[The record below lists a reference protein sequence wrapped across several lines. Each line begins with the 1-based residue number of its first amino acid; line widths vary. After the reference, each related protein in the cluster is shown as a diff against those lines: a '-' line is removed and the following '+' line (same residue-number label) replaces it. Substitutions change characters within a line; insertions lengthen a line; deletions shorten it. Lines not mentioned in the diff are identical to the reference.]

1 METFL
6 NLIFT
11 LLSLELCKCLAF
23 QLPQCKIEQ
32 SGSAVLCAKKDSYSR
47 VDYPQP
53 SPCNISLIVVINDIK
68 SIDEE
73 LQVINFYLTLVT
85 KWTDNRVFLN
95 YDAENKPSNY
105 PFHLV
110 LNDEFGSIWKP
121 RIQFL
126 NSIEVTLE
134 DEDTKEIWYQ
144 DPSIFYWTQ
153 TFSISLSCKMRF
165 AEFPFDAHECTLKLV
180 NVIGVSDYILLEEP
194 EIFFNDSEKYIYE
207 GNPERLKFDVKIN
220 PRPSSV
226 NYYKS
231 SILAG
236 NRSQANIHVQ
246 LIRKHKAI
254 FVLIS
259 EFYLPTF
266 TYSILALTSY
276 FISVET
282 VPGRMGLLLT
292 LYLIAINNY
301 VSTDVPS
308 TRGISYMD
316 IWFIGCIV
324 PIIFAII
331 EYGILLAV
339 LKYGNGF
346 VLGHRVNILMVD
358 KVAFIVSLI
367 YISIFDTFYW
377 VTSLNELQECT

>member
-1 METFL
+1 METHL
-6 NLIFT
+6 KLIFT
-11 LLSLELCKCLAF
+11 LLSLELCKC
-23 QLPQCKIEQ
+23 QLPKCNNEQ
-32 SGSAVLCAKKDSYSR
+32 SGSTAVLCAKHDNYSM

-53 SPCNISLIVVINDIK
+53 SPCNISLIVAINDIK

-73 LQVINFYLTLVT
+73 LQLINFLLTLVT
-85 KWTDNRVFLN
+85 KWTDNRVSLN
-95 YDAENKPSNY
+95 YNDENKPSNF

-110 LNDEFGSIWKP
+110 LDNEFRSIWKP

-134 DEDTKEIWYQ
+134 DEETKEIWYEN
-144 DPSIFYWTQ
+144 PSIFYWTQ
-153 TFSISLSCKMRF
+153 QFSISLSCKMSF
-165 AEFPFDAHECTLKLV
+165 TEFPFDAHECGLKLV
-180 NVIGVSDYILLEEP
+180 NVIGITDYILLEKP
-194 EIFFNDSEKYIYE
+194 ELFFNDSEEKYIYE
-207 GNPERLKFDVKIN
+207 GNPERLKFNVKIN
-220 PRPSSV
+220 PAPSSV
-226 NYYKS
+226 KIFKS
-231 SILAG
+231 SIFAG
-236 NRSQANIHVQ
+236 NRSQANINVQ
-246 LIRKHKAI
+246 LIRKHQAI

-266 TYSILALTSY
+266 TYSILALISY
-276 FISVET
+276 FICIEA

-324 PIIFAII
+324 PIIFSII

-339 LKYGNGF
+339 LKYGNGY
-346 VLGHRVNILMVD
+346 VLGHRVNVLMVD
-358 KVAFIVSLI
+358 KVAFIVSLF

>member
-1 METFL
+1 METYL
-6 NLIFT
+6 KLILT
-11 LLSLELCKCLAF
+11 LLCLELYKCE
-23 QLPQCKIEQ
+23 LPKCNDEK
-32 SGSAVLCAKKDSYSR
+32 SGSAAVLCAKHDNYSM

-53 SPCNISLIVVINDIK
+53 SPCNISLIVAINDIK

-73 LQVINFYLTLVT
+73 LQLINFLLTLVT
-85 KWTDNRVFLN
+85 KWTDNRVSLN
-95 YDAENKPSNY
+95 YNDENKPSNF

-110 LNDEFGSIWKP
+110 LDNEFRSIWKP

-134 DEDTKEIWYQ
+134 DEETKEIWYEN
-144 DPSIFYWTQ
+144 PSIFYWTQ
-153 TFSISLSCKMRF
+153 QFSMSLSCKMSF
-165 AEFPFDAHECTLKLV
+165 AEFPFDAHECSLKLV
-180 NVIGVSDYILLEEP
+180 NVIGITDYILLEEP
-194 EIFFNDSEKYIYE
+194 EIFFNDSEEKYIYE
-207 GNPERLKFDVKIN
+207 GNPERLKFNVKIK
-220 PRPSSV
+220 PKPSSV
-226 NYYKS
+226 KFFKS
-231 SILAG
+231 SIFAG
-236 NRSQANIHVQ
+236 NRSQANINVQ
-246 LIRKHKAI
+246 LIRKHQAI

-266 TYSILALTSY
+266 TYSILALISY
-276 FISVET
+276 FICIET

-324 PIIFAII
+324 PIIFSII

-339 LKYGNGF
+339 LKYGNGY
-346 VLGHRVNILMVD
+346 VLGHRVNVLMVD
-358 KVAFIVSLI
+358 KVAFIVSLF